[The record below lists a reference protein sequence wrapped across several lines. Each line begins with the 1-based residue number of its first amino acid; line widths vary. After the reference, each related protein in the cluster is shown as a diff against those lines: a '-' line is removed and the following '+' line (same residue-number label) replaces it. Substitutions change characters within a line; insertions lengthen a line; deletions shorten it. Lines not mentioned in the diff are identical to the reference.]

1 MPQIKSAKK
10 RVQVAARQ
18 SRENNLHRTRART
31 AVKRIRSLVA
41 AGKGAEAAGELPATQ
56 KYLDK
61 AGKTRA
67 IHPRAVARHKA
78 RLAEA
83 LKEAGAKPVA
93 KGAAK
98 SAPKKAAA
106 KKPVKKAAAKP
117 ATKTKAK
124 AGGTAS
130 KSAKTTKKTS

>member
-31 AVKRIRSLVA
+31 AVKRIRTLIA
-41 AGKGAEAAGELPATQ
+41 AGKGSEAAGELPTTQ

-83 LKEAGAKPVA
+83 LKEAGVKPVT
-93 KGAAK
+93 KGTAK
-98 SAPKKAAA
+98 SAPKKTAA
-106 KKPVKKAAAKP
+106 KKPAKQAATKP
-117 ATKTKAK
+117 A
-124 AGGTAS
+124 
-130 KSAKTTKKTS
+130 AKTTKKTS

>member
-18 SRENNLHRTRART
+18 TRENNLHRTRART
-31 AVKRIRSLVA
+31 AVKRIRTLIA
-41 AGKGAEAAGELPATQ
+41 AGKGAEAAGELPTTQ

-61 AGKTRA
+61 AGKVRA

-83 LKEAGAKPVA
+83 LKEAGAKPVT
-93 KGAAK
+93 KGAVKNPTKKTAAK
-98 SAPKKAAA
+98 KPAKKATTKAPAKKAAA
-106 KKPVKKAAAKP
+106 APK
-117 ATKTKAK
+117 
-124 AGGTAS
+124 AS
-130 KSAKTTKKTS
+130 KKTTKKTS